1 MSKIMVTGA
10 TGRLG
15 KQVVEALLEKTDA
28 RNISILVR
36 ERSKA
41 EKLQAQGVNVFT
53 GDYNNYSSL
62 VAAFTGIEKLYLVSS
77 NDLENRFAQHQNVI
91 DAAKEASVKHI
102 IYTSFQRKTQTPG
115 SPLSVVSQSHLD
127 TEAAIVASGLTYT
140 ILKHALY
147 ADIIPDFAGHQVLEN
162 QTLLFPAGEGKTAF
176 ATSGDMAAG
185 GAAVLVDDSGKFG
198 NRAVDIAGSQA
209 VSWAE
214 IAAIISKIT
223 DKQIRYVSPEMSSYK
238 EALTQAQVPPV
249 FVNMLAGFAQA
260 TAEGEF
266 DGVTGELESLIGREP
281 VSVAEYLRTVYGK

>member
-53 GDYNNYSSL
+53 GDYNDYGSL
-62 VAAFTGIEKLYLVSS
+62 VAAFAGIEKLYLVSS
-77 NDLENRFAQHQNVI
+77 NDLQNRLAQHQNVI

-102 IYTSFQRKTQTPG
+102 IYTSFQRKTETLG

-185 GAAVLVDDSGKFG
+185 GAAVLLDDSGKFG
-198 NRAVDIAGSQA
+198 NRAVDIAGSQ
-209 VSWAE
+209 VISWAE

-281 VSVAEYLRTVYGK
+281 VSVAEYLKTVYSK